1 MTNLFISYRRDD
13 AAGHAGRLSD
23 RLIAR
28 FGAAR
33 IFMDVQDIQPGQNFE
48 QAIEQT
54 LAACDTM
61 LVVLGPR
68 WLESLRARIASGED
82 FVRREIAVSLDRG
95 MTVIPV
101 LVGGARMPTA
111 EQLPKELSTFSRC
124 QAVEV
129 RDDRFDEDAARLVDF
144 LARGADAGGGGAA
157 GADVDSVL
165 RPGILRLG
173 ARSPM
178 VLAVA
183 GAVVALAV
191 VAAWMMWPSRPSEA
205 VLAPG
210 STQGSVP
217 GGTPGGTS
225 VETTAATVRQPDIS
239 GDWIAELQK
248 PGRPMF
254 RIRMTLS
261 RAGEQVIGTVR
272 YPTGD
277 GAIVDGRYFDGQIT
291 FHTVHV
297 PQFETEPA
305 TIRFQVRVDGDVLR
319 VTTADD
325 GGITT
330 GLARRAP
337 PPRALPALAY
347 GTWTLRNA
355 RDEEGKNWSNSVLQF
370 TDQEETPDGLTLR
383 GRFTWRLD
391 NTLIGRE
398 EVTGRYVERTRQ
410 VILEGTA
417 VTDVAHAGPE
427 RLAVG
432 SYSAEVAP
440 DERALLRGRWG
451 STAQNEPGFAGEWEA
466 VR

>member
-68 WLESLRARIASGED
+68 WLESLRGRIASGED

-101 LVGGARMPTA
+101 LVGGAKMPTA
-111 EQLPKELSTFSRC
+111 EQLPKELSAFSRC

-144 LARGADAGGGGAA
+144 LAGGAA
-157 GADVDSVL
+157 P
-165 RPGILRLG
+165 PGVSRLG
-173 ARSPM
+173 IRSPRVLAAAAAAL
-178 VLAVA
+178 VLAVGA
-183 GAVVALAV
+183 GWV
-191 VAAWMMWPSRPSEA
+191 MWPSRPA
-205 VLAPG
+205 NLGAPG
-210 STQGSVP
+210 STEGS
-217 GGTPGGTS
+217 TS
-225 VETTAATVRQPDIS
+225 VETTAATVAAPDIS
-239 GDWIAELQK
+239 GDWIAELQQ

-254 RIRMTLS
+254 RIRMTFS

-272 YPTGD
+272 YPTGE
-277 GAIVDGRYFDGQIT
+277 GAIVDGRYVDGLIT

-297 PQFETEPA
+297 PQFETQPA

-319 VTTADD
+319 VTIADD

-330 GLARRAP
+330 GLARRAGP
-337 PPRALPALAY
+337 TRVLPALAY

-370 TDQEETPDGLTLR
+370 TAQEESPDGLTLR

-398 EVTGRYVERTRQ
+398 EITGRYVERTRQ
-410 VILEGTA
+410 VILEGSA
-417 VTDVAHAGPE
+417 VTDLPHAGPE

-432 SYSAEVAP
+432 SYSAVVAD